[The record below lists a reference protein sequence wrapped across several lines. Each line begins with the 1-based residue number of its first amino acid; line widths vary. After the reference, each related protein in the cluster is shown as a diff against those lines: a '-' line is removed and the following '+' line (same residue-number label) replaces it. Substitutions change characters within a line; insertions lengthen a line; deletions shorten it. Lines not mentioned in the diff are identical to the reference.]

1 MPVKIKTIISIYF
14 KDASRTFLCIKKIQS
29 KINNYWNI
37 MFRLSP
43 SKRTWLK
50 CDQFHLGFFF
60 FKVVIFLYFNKTK
73 KCCLNFITV
82 LFIFEHL
89 FNICFK
95 IYYTPKITC
104 IISLH
109 IDLSY
114 ELTYIFKGKKMY
126 LKLVCSSHT
135 HNNYNY
141 LKHN

>member
-1 MPVKIKTIISIYF
+1 
-14 KDASRTFLCIKKIQS
+14 
-29 KINNYWNI
+29 

-60 FKVVIFLYFNKTK
+60 KVVIYLYFNKTK

-89 FNICFK
+89 FNRCFK
-95 IYYTPKITC
+95 IYYTPKLSC

-114 ELTYIFKGKKMY
+114 DLTHIFKGKIMY

-135 HNNYNY
+135 HNNYNN